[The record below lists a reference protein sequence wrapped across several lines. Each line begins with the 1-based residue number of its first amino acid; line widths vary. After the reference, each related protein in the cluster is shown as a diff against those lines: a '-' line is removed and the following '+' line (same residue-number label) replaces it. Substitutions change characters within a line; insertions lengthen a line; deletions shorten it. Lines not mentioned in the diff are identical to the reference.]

1 MLKDLIKV
9 ANYLDSLGLKKEANN
24 IDSIIRK
31 IAGSDD
37 LVISDL
43 SYLGLIKTEVD
54 SWDDWDDG
62 PPQMKLTPILRFT
75 FSVNGFSKTTEIEC
89 DYASSALSFLK
100 VLGEDLCNE
109 ISLQLSRN
117 KVMDYRSSRALCE
130 DKIKSSLNIEIAK
143 EIFDMISEDL
153 KSKKIL
159 TSHEIEW
166 SS

>member
-24 IDSIIRK
+24 IDSIIKK
-31 IAGSDD
+31 IAGSED

-54 SWDDWDDG
+54 SWDDG

-89 DYASSALSFLK
+89 D
-100 VLGEDLCNE
+100 
-109 ISLQLSRN
+109 
-117 KVMDYRSSRALCE
+117 
-130 DKIKSSLNIEIAK
+130 
-143 EIFDMISEDL
+143 
-153 KSKKIL
+153 
-159 TSHEIEW
+159 
-166 SS
+166 